1 MTGNLTICL
10 PMLNGELYLQEQL
23 DSLLRQTRPPDR
35 VFLSDD
41 GSTDSTVSIA
51 KKFQAKAPFEV
62 RIIDG
67 PQAGYGN
74 NVMRLL
80 AEAPEGHLAF
90 CDQDDIWDEFRLERA
105 TAALFRLH
113 LPTLLVCGRTF
124 RPSRTNP
131 TVRPT
136 TANFVQSLYRNQAP
150 ANATVVNPA
159 ATRLIKENAHLLATN
174 PSFPD
179 WWIYSLILGHG
190 GSLLFDPK
198 PGLCYRQH
206 AGNLIGARTVR
217 GLLKRG
223 KAILS
228 GQHKTWKETHLLA
241 LWSCRKAL
249 TPTNRAALYKALKA
263 SRRKKIARF
272 PIDLSRIP

>member
-1 MTGNLTICL
+1 
-10 PMLNGELYLQEQL
+10 MLNGEVYLQEQL

-124 RPSRTNP
+124 RPSRTNT

-159 ATRLIKENAHLLATN
+159 ATRLIK
-174 PSFPD
+174 
-179 WWIYSLILGHG
+179 
-190 GSLLFDPK
+190 
-198 PGLCYRQH
+198 
-206 AGNLIGARTVR
+206 
-217 GLLKRG
+217 
-223 KAILS
+223 
-228 GQHKTWKETHLLA
+228 
-241 LWSCRKAL
+241 
-249 TPTNRAALYKALKA
+249 
-263 SRRKKIARF
+263 
-272 PIDLSRIP
+272 